1 MPPPLSLP
9 HTLRQYRLEATL
21 GKGSWGTVYRAV
33 DTHLLRTVVVKLLH
47 TAGDPAAQTARLL
60 EEARL
65 ASAVDHPNVC
75 AVYEAGE
82 ADGQSF
88 LVMQYVPGRTLDAL
102 LEDGR
107 LDDALA
113 LSLGI
118 QIADGLAAAHRYG
131 VLHRDLKPSNVMVTD
146 EGVAKVLDFGLAR
159 RTAPGAAPEDL
170 PPADRADAADR
181 ADTAMSSR
189 FGTTAYMAPEQFATR
204 RSTEQSDVWALGV
217 ILFQMAT
224 GQHPFWMRSM
234 NPAQLPS
241 AIQSYPVPSPTGVR
255 PDLDPAFGAVIA
267 KALARLPD
275 DRYHH
280 ASEVRDAL
288 RTVAQA
294 LVPEPGVAA
303 VGIAPPVPLPPSE
316 DAAPRRG
323 LLGALADRLL
333 PARGTAPDNAVA
345 VVPFA
350 DASEAPGPAYVGF
363 ALADAVATR
372 LAGAPTLRVRPPR
385 ALRGAD
391 TPVEAGRQAAA
402 AFVLTGQFARTPDG
416 FHLGW
421 TLVAVATEAVV
432 QGGTVEVAGDLIE
445 AQRRLGDDVFASLA
459 ASGALPIAPAPQFR
473 PVDAVDE
480 AALPDAL
487 VEDYLGARSLMD
499 GQASRSGLHADL
511 IRATEAFERVV
522 AEAPDFA
529 PAQAGLGIALTR
541 GVRFGYGGVGHL
553 LAAQRHLDRA
563 LALDPSHIEATLY
576 RAYTRLW
583 SGETERAR
591 QDVQHL
597 LHTAPDDAE
606 VQVGAGVVL
615 QLDGLLDEALD
626 ALGTALRLA
635 PGIGP
640 RVYNL
645 RARVH
650 LYQQRPEAARVEID
664 RGLSVAPAHTLL
676 RTTDA
681 VWHLR
686 HGHLGDAVERLAS
699 VVADAPLLRL
709 AHPTL
714 AIAAHRTGD
723 PERARSLMT
732 DDLLAMAA
740 ADCEMAYRVG
750 TYFAV
755 AEDAEAAL
763 HWLRT
768 AVHLGNHNAP
778 WLLANPDWEALR
790 ETDAGVRRTLREV
803 AASQPA
809 LHARWRRVLPARR
822 G

>member
-1 MPPPLSLP
+1 MPIPLSLP

-33 DTHLLRTVVVKLLH
+33 DTHLQRMVVVKLLH

-82 ADGQSF
+82 ANGQPY

-102 LEDGR
+102 LEDGC
-107 LDDALA
+107 LDDALS

-131 VLHRDLKPSNVMVTD
+131 ILHRDLKPSNVMVTD

-159 RTAPGAAPEDL
+159 RTASVSLPDDL
-170 PPADRADAADR
+170 PAEEGADA
-181 ADTAMSSR
+181 AMSSR

-217 ILFQMAT
+217 TLFQMAT

-255 PDLDPAFGAVIA
+255 TDLDPAFGAVIA
-267 KALARLPD
+267 KALTRLPD

-288 RTVAQA
+288 RTVAQS
-294 LVPEPGVAA
+294 LVPETGVVA
-303 VGIAPPVPLPPSE
+303 VGIEPPVPLPPSE
-316 DAAPRRG
+316 DAARRRG

-333 PARGTAPDNAVA
+333 PARVAAPDNAVA

-391 TPVEAGRQAAA
+391 TPTEAGRQAAA
-402 AFVLTGQFARTPDG
+402 AFVLTGQFARTADG

-421 TLVAVATEAVV
+421 TLLAVATETVV

-445 AQRRLGDDVFASLA
+445 AQRRLGDDVFGSLA

-511 IRATEAFERVV
+511 ARATAAFERVV

-597 LHTAPDDAE
+597 LHAAPDDAE

-686 HGHLGDAVERLAS
+686 HGDLGDAVKRLES
-699 VVADAPLLRL
+699 VVADDPLLRL

>member
-1 MPPPLSLP
+1 M
-9 HTLRQYRLEATL
+9 
-21 GKGSWGTVYRAV
+21 
-33 DTHLLRTVVVKLLH
+33 
-47 TAGDPAAQTARLL
+47 
-60 EEARL
+60 
-65 ASAVDHPNVC
+65 
-75 AVYEAGE
+75 
-82 ADGQSF
+82 
-88 LVMQYVPGRTLDAL
+88 
-102 LEDGR
+102 
-107 LDDALA
+107 
-113 LSLGI
+113 
-118 QIADGLAAAHRYG
+118 
-131 VLHRDLKPSNVMVTD
+131 
-146 EGVAKVLDFGLAR
+146 
-159 RTAPGAAPEDL
+159 
-170 PPADRADAADR
+170 
-181 ADTAMSSR
+181 
-189 FGTTAYMAPEQFATR
+189 
-204 RSTEQSDVWALGV
+204 
-217 ILFQMAT
+217 
-224 GQHPFWMRSM
+224 
-234 NPAQLPS
+234 
-241 AIQSYPVPSPTGVR
+241 
-255 PDLDPAFGAVIA
+255 
-267 KALARLPD
+267 
-275 DRYHH
+275 
-280 ASEVRDAL
+280 
-288 RTVAQA
+288 
-294 LVPEPGVAA
+294 
-303 VGIAPPVPLPPSE
+303 
-316 DAAPRRG
+316 
-323 LLGALADRLL
+323 
-333 PARGTAPDNAVA
+333 
-345 VVPFA
+345 VPFA

-372 LAGAPTLRVRPPR
+372 LAGAPTLRVRSPR

-391 TPVEAGRQAAA
+391 TPTEAGRQAAA
-402 AFVLTGQFARTPDG
+402 AFVLTGQFARTADG

-421 TLVAVATEAVV
+421 TLLAVATETVV

-445 AQRRLGDDVFASLA
+445 AQRRLGDDVFGSLA

-511 IRATEAFERVV
+511 ARATAAFERVV

-597 LHTAPDDAE
+597 LHAAPDDAE

-686 HGHLGDAVERLAS
+686 HGDLGDAVKRLES
-699 VVADAPLLRL
+699 VVADDPLLRL

-714 AIAAHRTGD
+714 AIAAHRAGD
-723 PERARSLMT
+723 PSRAETLMT
-732 DDLLAMAA
+732 DELLALAA

-755 AEDAEAAL
+755 AGNAEAAL

-778 WLLANPDWEALR
+778 WLLANPDWAALR
-790 ETDAGVRRTLREV
+790 ETDAGVRETLREV